1 MSTTH
6 AGPRTDLEMDHFVEI
21 LEAERE
27 RLTIDLQRLD
37 RNEESGGTSGEI
49 SDLADYDQH
58 PADQGTETFMREQ
71 DLAIH
76 DSLNAE
82 LRQVEAAFHRIENGT
97 FGYCERCGTEIPEER
112 LEVLPFAAFCMKC
125 ADDLE
130 GRV

>member
-6 AGPRTDLEMDHFVEI
+6 TGPRTDLEMDHFVEI

-27 RLTIDLQRLD
+27 RLTTALRRLD

-49 SDLADYDQH
+49 TDLSDYDQH

-82 LRQVEAAFHRIENGT
+82 LRQVEAAFHRIETGT

-112 LEVLPFAAFCMKC
+112 LEVLPKATNNKKC

-130 GRV
+130 GRA